1 MGLGSFLGKMV
12 GSGVGELGKDIA
24 DVVDRF
30 VETDEEKKAAD
41 ILLMKVQQEPDKWQA
56 EINKVGAGHRSVFV
70 AGWRPFLG
78 WVSGVG
84 LGMHFVVFPL
94 LEWYSGY
101 LNSFGFTIQQIKSPS
116 IEVGALMTLVM
127 GMLGLTASRTYEKR
141 EGLTK

>member
-70 AGWRPFLG
+70 AGWRPFIG
-78 WVSGVG
+78 WICGTGIG
-84 LGMHFVVFPL
+84 LHFIVFPL
-94 LEWYSGY
+94 LEWYTAY
-101 LNSFGFTIQQIKSPS
+101 LSSLGFGTKVVAPS
-116 IEVGALMTLVM
+116 VEVGALMTLVL
-127 GMLGLTASRTYEKR
+127 GMLGMSATRTYEKNK
-141 EGLTK
+141 GLTK